1 MGIVKS
7 ICELNATNM
16 LYIAAI
22 SFQLAGA
29 LLLICHYMRNT
40 EKQIKES
47 YFSQD
52 AIIEVDNGK
61 VTLRKEKIRIKAA
74 EIYVNRI
81 SFIYIAIGY
90 IIGIFG
96 DIQKM
101 KQVFV
106 VVAVGIMTVVLIGL
120 GNIIKHAS
128 SVKRFQGDLKIDRNE
143 LPNGISEEMSE
154 QEYEEIFSD
163 K

>member
-1 MGIVKS
+1 MEIIKN

-40 EKQIKES
+40 ENQIKES

-106 VVAVGIMTVVLIGL
+106 VVAVGIMTVGILTPYYGVS
-120 GNIIKHAS
+120 IKC
-128 SVKRFQGDLKIDRNE
+128 IT
-143 LPNGISEEMSE
+143 
-154 QEYEEIFSD
+154 
-163 K
+163 